1 MKKVTVFLSTIF
13 AIAIVAVSFSSC
25 GEEPGIYEPKKKISK
40 VYEQK
45 EGRDEYLVQ
54 DWLWNGNKLASITY
68 YYRGEFDGKDEY
80 TYEGNKI
87 VKIIDDN
94 GLYAEYI
101 YADKQ
106 FKKINF
112 FDSDD
117 ILRSEIT
124 FQYKGKKIS
133 TITIYGYNVCKNVIS
148 MIERSFM
155 GKLLSEKGMKIVA
168 EKLANQSKDTFV
180 FYLSYDGE
188 NLTSISGDGYDAT
201 IYSDYDTH
209 SNIWYNFY
217 PFTYYHSNFYNVFSK
232 NNPGKETVYY
242 GESFDSII
250 YNYTYDGDSPGTIQK
265 NYFNESGE
273 LIHTERTRIEYN

>member
-1 MKKVTVFLSTIF
+1 MKKLIVFLL
-13 AIAIVAVSFSSC
+13 AILVVVVVAILFTSC
-25 GEEPGIYEPKKKISK
+25 EEQAGVYKPKKKIFK
-40 VYEQK
+40 VYKQY
-45 EGRDEYLVQ
+45 GADPEYLVEE
-54 DWLWNGNKLASITY
+54 WKWNGKRLSSITY
-68 YYRGEFDGKDEY
+68 YYKGEFLAEEEFI
-80 TYEGNKI
+80 YEGNKI